1 MPTKLQGGVKLRK
14 ALREFSPD
22 LAKATVKELGG
33 LLKPVTA
40 KARGYMPSESPLS
53 GWAMRPDSKAKFP
66 MYDPNIAK
74 KGIKYKTSPSRA
86 NRKGW
91 RALVSI
97 LNTSA
102 AGAIY
107 ETAGRKN
114 SGGKF
119 SPQLGGEAKGR
130 DKLQGRVIFRAWN
143 EDQGNTQGAVI
154 RAIQDASVK
163 FNNRK
168 AKV

>member
-40 KARGYMPSESPLS
+40 KARGYMPSKSPLS

-119 SPQLGGEAKGR
+119 SPRLGGEAKGR

>member
-14 ALREFSPD
+14 ALRQFSPD
-22 LAKATVKELGG
+22 LAKETTKQLGG

-119 SPQLGGEAKGR
+119 SPRLGGEAKGR

>member
-119 SPQLGGEAKGR
+119 SPRLSGEAKGR

>member
-119 SPQLGGEAKGR
+119 SPRLGGEAKGR

-143 EDQGNTQGAVI
+143 EDQGNNQGAVI

>member
-22 LAKATVKELGG
+22 LAKATVKELAG

-119 SPQLGGEAKGR
+119 SPRLGGEAKGR

>member
-119 SPQLGGEAKGR
+119 SPRLGGEAKGR